1 MSLVNHGKGKCNNVP
16 KIYYYDTYGSVSD
29 QCNVPCLPPDC
40 DVTVDF
46 IWDSPVWYVSG
57 RFSNKWCSF
66 SIKMGPVNR
75 KPRVIR
81 YRFEN

>member
-57 RFSNKWCSF
+57 WFSKKGVLFQSKWGQ
-66 SIKMGPVNR
+66 SIGNQG
-75 KPRVIR
+75 
-81 YRFEN
+81 